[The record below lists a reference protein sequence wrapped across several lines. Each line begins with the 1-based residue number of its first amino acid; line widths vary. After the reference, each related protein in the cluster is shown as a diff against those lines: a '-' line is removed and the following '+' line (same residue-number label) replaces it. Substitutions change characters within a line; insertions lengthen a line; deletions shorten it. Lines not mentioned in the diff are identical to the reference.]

1 VTIWSN
7 CLRDAARADIPY
19 DTYLF
24 RGLGGR
30 VCAGKR
36 ATAADE
42 RLTLFQSSPRS
53 CRRGAPVV
61 GRCHWSKARERISR
75 GRVINLYLLPG
86 VNVRGIDFGDD
97 CNFAPPG
104 CCRSPRAREHVYT
117 CVPEEEERRRE
128 REREG
133 ESGKRF
139 IRPVFFYVFS
149 HASRRVGMAAYCFG
163 LGVSRR

>member
-1 VTIWSN
+1 MYRGSSALHGRKERRVPLPQFGGKY
-7 CLRDAARADIPY
+7 CLRDTARADI
-19 DTYLF
+19 TYVISRARYLSF
-24 RGLGGR
+24 PADSEVGYI
-30 VCAGKR
+30 CAGKR

-42 RLTLFQSSPRS
+42 RLTLFRSSPRS

-104 CCRSPRAREHVYT
+104 VVSPHVRANT
-117 CVPEEEERRRE
+117 CIRVPGAEEARRREEERE
-128 REREG
+128 R
-133 ESGKRF
+133 
-139 IRPVFFYVFS
+139 
-149 HASRRVGMAAYCFG
+149 
-163 LGVSRR
+163 